1 MVYGLEVGAI
11 VRAPDNPE
19 WGDGQIQSIIG
30 SRITVNFEH
39 CGKMVLIGDRVAL
52 ELISFDTL

>member
-1 MVYGLEVGAI
+1 MLYGLEVGAV

-19 WGDGQIQSIIG
+19 WGDGQIQSIVG

-39 CGKMVLIGDRVAL
+39 EGKLVLVGDRVAL
-52 ELISFDTL
+52 ELGSSDPL